1 MSMIINKT
9 TKIPETQTG
18 RRYPDNWGG
27 PDYIPVPPRL
37 EKRAEAYG
45 RYCDLVIENGV
56 LVDILPLPRPE
67 PEPREPTD
75 LERAQQ
81 DITDLQLADIE
92 RGQEITDIQIAMLE
106 VQK

>member
-1 MSMIINKT
+1 MSTIINCIRKVV
-9 TKIPETQTG
+9 ET
-18 RRYPDNWGG
+18 RKWSRYPDNWGG
-27 PDYIPVPPRL
+27 SDCIPVPPRL
-37 EKRAEAYG
+37 EKRATAYAP
-45 RYCDLVIENGV
+45 YCDLVIENGV

-92 RGQEITDIQIAMLE
+92 RGQEITDIQIVMLE